1 MVIECCT
8 KNDSI
13 NNRICDRISPSI
25 VNSFLNIILCVEL
38 VLGVLYRT
46 DLSVWGSRYI
56 LWGLFGGYCLVAL
69 YRILSRL
76 ELYSKSFWAITTM
89 LIGIGIV
96 DYFSTGR
103 NMFLK
108 MTVLMLAVGGGRE
121 VEEYL
126 RTIKWIL
133 LTLVCVTV
141 VIIIASL
148 TVGYGSLY
156 HTDWRSFRGM
166 GGIRFSLGF
175 HDSLILQS
183 MVMHITT
190 LYCLV
195 RGYRM
200 RTAEYIVLFSLGCLF
215 FVLTDSLTSSILV
228 VLCLVLSMIIR
239 VCDEQRNL
247 IANILAIGNLL
258 WLFIAV
264 GMSLLIASKVINSDN
279 SVLLDSILSGRIHQ
293 LTIKLSGDNLLPYM
307 ENWSVFSNRLC
318 QAGYDLGY
326 LELFYTYGIV
336 PGIIYIGFL
345 LYGVYVMWHRKAV
358 MELTAMLIFSMYLFM
373 EGIYWGNYVTM
384 NFQYVLVATTVGTV
398 STRETTLVHEDNI
411 NKRMLF
417 VLCVIMILF
426 SVLVFG
432 TKIRMNSTFAP
443 F

>member
-1 MVIECCT
+1 
-8 KNDSI
+8 
-13 NNRICDRISPSI
+13 
-25 VNSFLNIILCVEL
+25 
-38 VLGVLYRT
+38 
-46 DLSVWGSRYI
+46 
-56 LWGLFGGYCLVAL
+56 
-69 YRILSRL
+69 
-76 ELYSKSFWAITTM
+76 
-89 LIGIGIV
+89 
-96 DYFSTGR
+96 
-103 NMFLK
+103 
-108 MTVLMLAVGGGRE
+108 
-121 VEEYL
+121 
-126 RTIKWIL
+126 
-133 LTLVCVTV
+133 
-141 VIIIASL
+141 
-148 TVGYGSLY
+148 
-156 HTDWRSFRGM
+156 
-166 GGIRFSLGF
+166 
-175 HDSLILQS
+175 
-183 MVMHITT
+183 
-190 LYCLV
+190 
-195 RGYRM
+195 M

-215 FVLTDSLTSSILV
+215 FVLTDSLTSSILA

-264 GMSLLIASKVINSDN
+264 GMSLLIASKVINSGN
-279 SVLLDSILSGRIHQ
+279 SVVLDSILSGRIHQ
-293 LTIKLSGDNLLPYM
+293 LTVKLSGDNLLPYM

-432 TKIRMNSTFAP
+432 TKIRMNSTFVP
-443 F
+443 I